1 MYGHEFKELRLEQG
15 ITQKEACRGICSESK
30 LSRWEND
37 QVEVEFSTAMKLLN
51 RIHITSYEFMG
62 WSKFS
67 PRPETDAEVI
77 DAINK
82 DDVSLTKQIAKKQ
95 LDKYHKSKNSFDLLA
110 TVSLFNQLVILDN
123 KNYLPE
129 IDQIKLA
136 NIFSKVTVWTEYY
149 LALFGNSIFLLNPK
163 QVYGIAKLVLKDSD
177 RIKSADTSYALEGM
191 LGVLGDATIKMI
203 LSNDLQHARSL
214 LKEINKIE
222 IPHYMMFFTLT
233 FKYLEKVANYI
244 EDKNEQPIL
253 KLIATLVQIGCPVQA
268 EIYLDVFKQVK
279 NNRIEKRGLN
289 DLNLT
294 LID

>member
-15 ITQKEACRGICSESK
+15 ITQKDACQGICSESK

-51 RIHITSYEFMG
+51 RIHITSHEFMG

-67 PRPETDAEVI
+67 PRPETDTEVT

-82 DDVSLTKQIAKKQ
+82 NDISFTKQTATKQ
-95 LDKYHKSKNSFDLLA
+95 LAKYHKSKNPFDLLA
-110 TVSLFNQLVILDN
+110 TISLFNQLVILDN

-163 QVYGIAKLVLKDSD
+163 QVYGIAKLILKDSN
-177 RIKSADTSYALEGM
+177 RIKSADTSYDLEGM
-191 LGVLGDATIKMI
+191 LGVLGM
-203 LSNDLQHARSL
+203 
-214 LKEINKIE
+214 
-222 IPHYMMFFTLT
+222 P
-233 FKYLEKVANYI
+233 
-244 EDKNEQPIL
+244 
-253 KLIATLVQIGCPVQA
+253 
-268 EIYLDVFKQVK
+268 
-279 NNRIEKRGLN
+279 
-289 DLNLT
+289 
-294 LID
+294 

>member
-15 ITQKEACRGICSESK
+15 ITQKEACSGICSESK

-37 QVEVEFSTAMKLLN
+37 QVEVEFSTAMKLLTK
-51 RIHITSYEFMG
+51 IHITSHEFMG

-77 DAINK
+77 NAIDK
-82 DDVSLTKQIAKKQ
+82 DDVSLTKRIAKKQ
-95 LDKYHKSKNSFDLLA
+95 LDKYHKSKNPFDLLA

-136 NIFSKVTVWTEYY
+136 NIFSKVTIWTEYY
-149 LALFGNSIFLLNPK
+149 LALFGNSIFLLNSK
-163 QVYGIAKLVLKDSD
+163 QVYGIARLILKDSD
-177 RIKSADTSYALEGM
+177 RIKSADTSYDLEGM
-191 LGVLGDATIKMI
+191 LGVLGDSIIKII
-203 LSNDLQHARSL
+203 LSNDIQHTRSL

-222 IPHYMMFFTLT
+222 LPHYMMFFTLT
-233 FKYLEKVANYI
+233 FKYLEKIANYV

-253 KLIATLVQIGCPVQA
+253 KLIATLVQIDCPVQA
-268 EIYLDVFKQVK
+268 EIYLDIFKQVK
-279 NNRIEKRGLN
+279 KTHEKRRS
-289 DLNLT
+289 
-294 LID
+294 